1 VDHPVE
7 GRIVDMKFSNRFSGG
22 GREDYLSPPLLG
34 GDSVTILREIG
45 YGGEDIDDMVRSKV
59 TIDGSER

>member
-1 VDHPVE
+1 
-7 GRIVDMKFSNRFSGG
+7 MKFSNRFSGG
-22 GREDYLSPPLLG
+22 GREDYLPPPLLG